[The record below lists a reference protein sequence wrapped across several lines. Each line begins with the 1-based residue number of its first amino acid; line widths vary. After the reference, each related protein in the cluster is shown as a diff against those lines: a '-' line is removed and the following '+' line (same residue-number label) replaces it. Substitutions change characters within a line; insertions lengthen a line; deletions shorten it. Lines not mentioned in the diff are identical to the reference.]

1 MGPSGTGLRVVGVGR
16 RLHGLRQRRLSSA
29 VRLQPRRLR
38 MPAAVLDASPLL
50 GRVLSRRARRR
61 RSRLRKLAFIV
72 GVAYAMVLVPWVG
85 VVISH
90 LGYTQRACCVLIWTM
105 GMKR

>member
-1 MGPSGTGLRVVGVGR
+1 M
-16 RLHGLRQRRLSSA
+16 
-29 VRLQPRRLR
+29 
-38 MPAAVLDASPLL
+38 
-50 GRVLSRRARRR
+50 
-61 RSRLRKLAFIV
+61 RKLAFIV